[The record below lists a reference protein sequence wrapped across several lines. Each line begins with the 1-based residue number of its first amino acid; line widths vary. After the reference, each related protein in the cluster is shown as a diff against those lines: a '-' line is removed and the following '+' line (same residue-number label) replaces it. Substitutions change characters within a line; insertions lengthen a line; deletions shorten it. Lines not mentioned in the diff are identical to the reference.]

1 VKLGSWVLEEACRQ
15 VHVWREA
22 YPHAPLA
29 VSINISGRQLQG
41 PSIADALRTA
51 LATAGV
57 DPSAVILEIT
67 ESVLMQQ
74 TDSVLERLQVLKKL
88 GVRLAIDDFGTG
100 YSSLSYLQRFPIDI
114 LKIAKPFVEEVALG
128 AERAA
133 LARAIV
139 GLGDTL
145 RLQTVAEGVEM
156 AEQRAALI
164 ELGCPLGQGHYFSR
178 AMPAEGIDR
187 ILAARKALVPP
198 HAHLGAAPKLA
209 VPRDA
214 S

>member
-1 VKLGSWVLEEACRQ
+1 VQTWRQ
-15 VHVWREA
+15 AH
-22 YPHAPLA
+22 PQSPLS
-29 VSINISGRQLQG
+29 VSVNISGRQLQG
-41 PSIADALRTA
+41 SGIGESLRDALTGS
-51 LATAGV
+51 GV

-74 TDSVLERLQVLKKL
+74 TDTVLERLQVLKKL

-156 AEQRAALI
+156 AEQRVALI
-164 ELGCPLGQGHYFSR
+164 GLGCPLGQGHYFSR
-178 AMPAEGIDR
+178 ALPAEGIDR
-187 ILAARKALVPP
+187 ILAGRRSLVTPHVHHGVAARP
-198 HAHLGAAPKLA
+198 A
-209 VPRDA
+209 VPRHA
-214 S
+214 L